1 MSVVKLNEGPAL
13 PTSVTLFVWKEQ
25 IWKVRGFVSLK
36 PESFSFALLHV
47 SALSD
52 SRTTRLQQSQR
63 YLGRPPPLL
72 VIIFTELGFGLHHR

>member
-52 SRTTRLQQSQR
+52 SRTTRLQQSTE
-63 YLGRPPPLL
+63 
-72 VIIFTELGFGLHHR
+72 IFGSTTTTSGDHMY

>member
-52 SRTTRLQQSQR
+52 SYSLQVDVATAVDKRTKFQQPDSNS
-63 YLGRPPPLL
+63 L
-72 VIIFTELGFGLHHR
+72 